1 MKYPITRRQFSL
13 GLAATLAAPAASLA
27 QDWPTQPIRFIVPYP
42 PGGFTDVTARLVGQK
57 LAELLGQPVL
67 IDNKP
72 GANGTIGVDALA
84 KSAPDGHTFAVVI
97 AAHAANTSLYARL
110 PYDPARDIAAVSLI
124 GLSPLVAAVN
134 AEAPFGSLAELIAH
148 ARSHPGQLS
157 FGSSGIGSAAHLT
170 TELLKSVARID
181 MVHVP
186 YRGAAAAQ
194 ADLMGGQIHLLLDAA
209 QGLIPLGRSNRVRLI
224 GTASEKRLP
233 LLPEVPTFM
242 EQGLPVSGSTWA
254 GILAPAGT
262 PPAALRRVSEAV
274 ARIVRYEDVRARL
287 EAMGTLPVGSTPE
300 AFDSF
305 IGAET
310 AKWKG
315 VIQAARIALD

>member
-1 MKYPITRRQFSL
+1 MKYPLTRRQFSL
-13 GLAATLAAPAASLA
+13 GLSAALAAPTLGFASA
-27 QDWPTQPIRFIVPYP
+27 WPSKPIRLIVPYP

-57 LAELLGQPVL
+57 LAEALGQPVL
-67 IDNKP
+67 IDNRP

-110 PYDPARDIAAVSLI
+110 PYDPARDVAAVSLI

-134 AEAPFGSLAELIAH
+134 AEAPFGNLAELVAH

-209 QGLIPLGRSNRVRLI
+209 QGLIQPGRGGRVRLI

-233 LLPEVPTFM
+233 MLPELPTFI

-254 GILAPAGT
+254 GLVAPAGT
-262 PPAALRRVSEAV
+262 APALLRRVSEEV
-274 ARIVRYEDVRARL
+274 ARIVKQEDVKARL
-287 EAMGTLPVGSTPE
+287 ETMGTLPVGSTPE
-300 AFDSF
+300 AFESF
-305 IGAET
+305 IAAET
-310 AKWKG
+310 AKWRN
-315 VIQAARIALD
+315 VIRAARIALD

>member
-1 MKYPITRRQFSL
+1 
-13 GLAATLAAPAASLA
+13 
-27 QDWPTQPIRFIVPYP
+27 VPYP

-57 LAELLGQPVL
+57 LAEQLGQPVL

-72 GANGTIGVDALA
+72 GANGTIGVEALA
-84 KSAPDGHTFAVVI
+84 KAAPDGHTFAVVI

-110 PYDPARDIAAVSLI
+110 PYDPARDLAAVSLI
-124 GLSPLVAAVN
+124 GVSPLVAAVN
-134 AEAPFGSLAELIAH
+134 VDAPIRNLAELVAY
-148 ARSHPGQLS
+148 ARKHPGALG

-170 TELLKSVARID
+170 TELLKSVAQID

-194 ADLMGGQIHLLLDAA
+194 TDLMGGQIQLLLDAA
-209 QGLIPLGRSNRVRLI
+209 QGLIPLGRSGRVRLI
-224 GTASEKRLP
+224 GAAADKRLP
-233 LLPEVPTFM
+233 LLPEVPTFA
-242 EQGLPVSGSTWA
+242 EQGIAVSGSTWA
-254 GILAPAGT
+254 GLLAPAGT
-262 PPAALRRVSEAV
+262 APALLRRVADEV
-274 ARIVRYEDVRARL
+274 ARIVKREDVRARL

-305 IGAET
+305 LAAET

-315 VIQAARIALD
+315 VIQTARISLD